1 MQGSRAV
8 CTRRG
13 SSKENISHFCEKCQ
27 MLFAKNA
34 ICNRIVTFC
43 VPAVKTGK
51 YCYIFSR
58 FSSGADKKTARKPG
72 RLGYS
77 SFTET
82 LRVFANFRQYRRCVE
97 TGSSFCGAYAVPLEA
112 GRLWCGEPRQ
122 GQTYIV
128 NGRWVTARKASR
140 RKKKKPSPVGVAPKS
155 ILISFQRSLQAQSS
169 SRKIKSSTSSDINGK
184 NFLIIV
190 FLLSSSSLCIIT
202 QLLGISKRIFS
213 VFLRIPCQ
221 FFPAVF
227 VTFDVMTGNFF
238 QSFPRV
244 FHTVFPNSHRPPCA
258 AS

>member
-1 MQGSRAV
+1 MCRNGV
-8 CTRRG
+8 FFLRR
-13 SSKENISHFCEKCQ
+13 I
-27 MLFAKNA
+27 
-34 ICNRIVTFC
+34 
-43 VPAVKTGK
+43 
-51 YCYIFSR
+51 
-58 FSSGADKKTARKPG
+58 
-72 RLGYS
+72 
-77 SFTET
+77 
-82 LRVFANFRQYRRCVE
+82 RC
-97 TGSSFCGAYAVPLEA
+97 PLEA

-190 FLLSSSSLCIIT
+190 FLLSFSSLCIIT

-213 VFLRIPCQ
+213 VFSRILCQ

-238 QSFPRV
+238 QSFPHSFPQFPPSALRRV
-244 FHTVFPNSHRPPCA
+244 VRRIRLAEPFLCA
-258 AS
+258 FFLSSCKYSLCYNE